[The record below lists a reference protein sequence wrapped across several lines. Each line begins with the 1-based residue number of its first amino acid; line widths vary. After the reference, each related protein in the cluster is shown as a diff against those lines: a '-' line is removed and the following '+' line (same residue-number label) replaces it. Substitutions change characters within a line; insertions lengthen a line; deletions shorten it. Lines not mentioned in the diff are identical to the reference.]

1 MVEYTEKFI
10 AFVDVLGFKDMVEA
24 STQHTEMLSELLA
37 ITAKLGD
44 GSERANYEKYG
55 PLTCPNAP
63 RIDRN
68 LNFQVTQISDC
79 VIVSSEISPA
89 GLINLVTHCWQV
101 AIRLLQS
108 GVLCRGFVSRGLIYH
123 ENGQVVG
130 PGYQTTLSSERTVTA
145 FQQRLDEVGT
155 PFIEID
161 DDVVAYVAGQSDAC
175 VKMMFDRL
183 TKFDGSK
190 VALFP
195 FKRLNHDFIIGGIAG
210 PFAPESHLKSVS
222 NIRGWIAAMKK
233 KINANTRNNDPR
245 AAEKAGHYLSALDAQ
260 LKELDKTESVIR
272 ATAGSSLR

>member
-1 MVEYTEKFI
+1 MVTYTDKFI
-10 AFVDVLGFKDMVEA
+10 AFVDILGFKSMVEA
-24 STQHTEMLSELLA
+24 STQHMEVLSELLA

-55 PLTCPNAP
+55 PLTCPEAP
-63 RIDRN
+63 RVERN

-79 VIVSSEISPA
+79 AVISSEISPA

-101 AIRLLQS
+101 SIRLLQS
-108 GVLCRGFVSRGLIYH
+108 GVLCRGFISRGLIYH
-123 ENGQVVG
+123 DNGQVVG
-130 PGYQTTLSSERTVTA
+130 PGYQATLSSEHTVTA
-145 FQQRLDEVGT
+145 FQRRVDEVGT

-161 DDVVAYVAGQSDAC
+161 DDVVAYVAEQPDVC

-195 FKRLNHDFIIGGIAG
+195 FKRLNHDFIVGGIAG
-210 PFAPESHLKSVS
+210 SFEPESHLKSVS
-222 NIRGWIAAMKK
+222 NIRCWIAAMKK
-233 KINANTRNNDPR
+233 KINANVRNNDPR
-245 AAEKAGHYLSALDAQ
+245 ASEKAGHYLSALDAQ

-272 ATAGSSLR
+272 AIANSGL